1 MLTTNGIRRDSENS
15 WLKRKKELIECYS
28 STIKDYSR
36 DINAKKTLTMM
47 IIQKFLH
54 LKNKPRISKIILY
67 GSYVSVM
74 IFVGY
79 LMTLV
84 N

>member
-1 MLTTNGIRRDSENS
+1 MLTTKGIRRDSENS

-28 STIKDYSR
+28 RTIKDYSR
-36 DINAKKTLTMM
+36 DITAKKTLKM
-47 IIQKFLH
+47 IIIKKFLH
-54 LKNKPRISKIILY
+54 FKNKTLVSKIILY
-67 GSYVSVM
+67 CSYSSIM

>member
-1 MLTTNGIRRDSENS
+1 MLTTKGIRRDSENS

-36 DINAKKTLTMM
+36 DITAKKILKMM
-47 IIQKFLH
+47 ITKKFLH
-54 LKNKPRISKIILY
+54 FKNKNLISKIILY
-67 GSYVSVM
+67 CSYISVM

-79 LMTLV
+79 LMTLL

>member
-1 MLTTNGIRRDSENS
+1 MNILEIEFP
-15 WLKRKKELIECYS
+15 LKIEAKTS
-28 STIKDYSR
+28 KINDKTIK
-36 DINAKKTLTMM
+36 
-47 IIQKFLH
+47 KFLH
-54 LKNKPRISKIILY
+54 FKNKTLMSKIILY
-67 GSYVSVM
+67 CSYFSVM